1 MGEKVLLNNMKK
13 AAVMT
18 VKATE
23 KTLVVGSVV
32 AKEAHKHLKEG
43 ATLDEHS
50 NIDGIKDL
58 DDKAINR
65 AITVLQK
72 SADKHNKERQE
83 LKKELKSEKKDIKQ
97 IQKELRKKHGLDKKQ
112 IKAHVKHF
120 KQYENY
126 YKDREVIGRPLTER
140 ETNFVN
146 LVDKGKNK
154 EKLKK
159 ESKTQRIKA
168 LKRQTA
174 VTALKARQELKN
186 DIASGSSLSSDNL
199 RESGKKSLAGAVE
212 RALNKLFNPLE
223 ILKKKLMIAISS
235 IVAQITSFMLPFL
248 ACIIVIAVAFM
259 TVANTGATILRFFGI
274 GGDST
279 PDSQYVVDDNVGF
292 DDSTIEAL
300 IQERRDK
307 YDLTPEQEQLLRFA
321 FGQVGGTYIFGAKG
335 NGAYDC
341 SGFAYAAEEAMGKSI
356 ADDCAA
362 AQCKQLSDAGKVLL
376 DTSSE
381 PQIGDLIYARRPNSD
396 YAKDRWNQ
404 VGHVYVYVGNGYV
417 VHAASSDRGIVYE
430 KVKPNDAFMICR
442 P

>member
-23 KTLVVGSVV
+23 KTLVVGTVV
-32 AKEAHKHLKEG
+32 AKEGHKHLKEG
-43 ATLDEHS
+43 ATLDEKS
-50 NIDGIKDL
+50 NLMDIKDL
-58 DDKAINR
+58 DDTVINH
-65 AITVLQK
+65 IINKSSK
-72 SADKHNKERQE
+72 SAEKYNKEVKKI
-83 LKKELKSEKKDIKQ
+83 KKEIKAEKKDIKKLN
-97 IQKELRKKHGLDKKQ
+97 KEVRNKFGLEKKD
-112 IKAHVKHF
+112 VKSQLEHF
-120 KQYENY
+120 KENKEI
-126 YKDREVIGRPLTER
+126 YKTRIGPPTER
-140 ETNFVN
+140 ERNFIK
-146 LVDKGKNK
+146 LVDKNDSKKVLQKTKNATK
-154 EKLKK
+154 
-159 ESKTQRIKA
+159 IKA
-168 LKRQTA
+168 LKRQGA
-174 VTALKARQELKN
+174 ATALKAKRELKN
-186 DIASGSSLSSDNL
+186 DLRSGSSLSSDNL
-199 RESGKKSLAGAVE
+199 RESGSKSLAGAVN
-212 RALNKLFNPLE
+212 RAINRLLNPIE
-223 ILKKKLMIAISS
+223 HLKKHMAMLISS
-235 IVAQITSFMLPFL
+235 IVAQIMSFMLPFL
-248 ACIIVIAVAFM
+248 AGLIAVACV
-259 TVANTGATILRFFGI
+259 VAIVVNTASSILGFFGI

-321 FGQVGGTYIFGAKG
+321 FGQVGGTYVFGAKG